1 MLHVRPEFDRSHA
14 QRRLREEV
22 FDVLVIGAG
31 ATGAGVTLDAASR
44 GLRTALVE
52 RHDFASGTSSFSS
65 KMIHGGLRYLQQG
78 DISLVYQSLTERQ
91 RLLRNAPHLVRILG
105 FLVPIYTRGGLIPRM
120 FARLFGLVLWFYD
133 ITGGFLSGRRHVR
146 MSREEV
152 LARMPTLRSD
162 RIDSGYLYYDA
173 QVDDARLTLAIA
185 RTAALHHGA
194 VIVNHAPVTAL
205 RKDDEGRVTGAWV
218 GTKEGQLEI
227 RARTVVS
234 AAGVWADELGA
245 FNGKPGPTIRPAR
258 GVHVVVPR
266 QLLKNDV
273 AVILPVPGRLSTV
286 FAVPWGDFTY
296 VGTTDTDYEGD
307 LDRPYCTADDV
318 SYLLDSLN
326 HSTATEVSADDVVG
340 TWAGLRPLLVEAKNK
355 RTADLSRRHRVTR
368 SESGLIT
375 VAGGKLTTWRRMAE
389 DTVDE
394 VLRSLGRR
402 ARCRTKSLRLCGAK
416 GYERVKANGLEAAVR
431 DHLVGRY
438 GSEAATVISM
448 VKREP
453 ALGEPLVPGLPYLR
467 AEARYAVESEMALT
481 LDDVLAR
488 RTRARL
494 LARDAS
500 AEAAESVAE
509 VIAGPLGWLP
519 EEQRLHVEEYRS
531 SVAAERTAAE
541 SSGPDPRSLLEEPL
555 GWVPGVRLSSRLA
568 P

>member
-1 MLHVRPEFDRSHA
+1 MLHVSPEFDRTHA

-31 ATGAGVTLDAASR
+31 ATGAGVALDAASR

-52 RHDFASGTSSFSS
+52 RHDFASGTSSYSS

-105 FLVPIYTRGGLIPRM
+105 FLVPVYTRGGLIPRM

-162 RIDSGYLYYDA
+162 RVDSGYLYYDA

-194 VIVNHAPVTAL
+194 VILNHAPVSAL

-218 GTKEGQLEI
+218 ATKEGQLEI

-234 AAGVWADELGA
+234 AAGVWADELGS

-258 GVHVVVPR
+258 GVHVVVPH

-326 HSTATEVSADDVVG
+326 HSTATEVRADDVVG
-340 TWAGLRPLLVEAKNK
+340 TWAGLRPLLREAKNK

-394 VLRSLGRR
+394 VLCGLGRR
-402 ARCRTKSLRLCGAK
+402 ARCRTKSLRLCGGK

-509 VIAGPLGWLP
+509 VIAGPLGWSP